1 MCVRPIQVGKYEVPC
16 GRCYECQSMRRSEWA
31 FRMQYETMANPNAYF
46 LTLTYDDDNLTEQD
60 TRTGLHRANR
70 KHIQDFI
77 RELRRVH
84 SLRYFGVHEY
94 GSITK
99 RNHYHLIVW
108 LTNKDINLDLA
119 LVQKLWKFGFIEKTQ
134 LNSARIHYCTKYLN
148 KPFRNAWKSEQ
159 DIIDDPFYTLDQKK
173 DMLIDVFVKNN
184 TFNFM
189 STRPAIGSQ
198 LLDDVD
204 TCKYIVDTALATGNY
219 PPVYING
226 RQFPLPRFYVKKLFS
241 PAERNQIYELNLVKR
256 REQEEL
262 KATKLDMNLGEF
274 AEHRQISDQ
283 LKLERLT
290 KSITNESF

>member
-1 MCVRPIQVGKYEVPC
+1 MCVRPIKVGKYEVPC

-31 FRMQYETMANPNAYF
+31 FRMQYETMVNSNAYF

-60 TRTGLHRANR
+60 MRTGLHYANR

-77 RELRRVH
+77 RELRRVY

-94 GSITK
+94 GSQTK
-99 RNHYHLIVW
+99 RNHYHLIIW
-108 LTNKDINLDLA
+108 LVGTDDNLELA
-119 LVQKLWKFGFIEKTQ
+119 MIQKLWKFGFIEKAM
-134 LNSARIHYCTKYLN
+134 LNTARIHYCTKYLN

-159 DIIDDPFYTLDQKK
+159 DIIDDPFYTLEQKK

-198 LLDDVD
+198 LLEDVD
-204 TCKYIVDTALATGNY
+204 MCKYIVDTALATGNY

-226 RQFPLPRFYVKKLFS
+226 RQFGLPRFYIKKLFS
-241 PAERNQIYELNLVKR
+241 PSERNKIYELNLVKR

-262 KATKLDMNLGEF
+262 KASKLDMNVGEF
-274 AEHRQISDQ
+274 AEHRQISDG